1 MVEIRGDDIA
11 GFAMIRGF
19 QLLLPWPVFPFF
31 IRRREPLRV
40 KRQNGHD
47 FQFSPAFLGFFH
59 PDAGLG
65 RSHPPDARRKPG
77 RFSGLPG
84 CVLLCLTAGLP
95 LFSLLVVLQA
105 LQLPRF
111 LGVVMGHQLQ
121 IKERGVGGHARPPAL
136 RRLEGRIGRAER
148 QHSRCEQGRQHQRNQ
163 QGRNKAAQT
172 PDMGKT
178 QTPHAGSPSEDGLG
192 HFNFENSEMP
202 WRPRE
207 RTPAPEAKA
216 GPRSRRASAVAAGRL
231 MDDDSNDRLWAAS
244 ALELAQFQSESALAL
259 NRLQKIQHARIQA
272 IGGPSARN
280 CSSTPASAGRKPS
293 SGASAGVTQRRFWPS
308 AGQGSPLKAVTWK
321 KCRRTRKPRSA

>member
-136 RRLEGRIGRAER
+136 RRLEGRIGRSGR
-148 QHSRCEQGRQHQRNQ
+148 RKQGRQHQRDQ
-163 QGRNKAAQT
+163 NKPAQT
-172 PDMGKT
+172 PNMSKT
-178 QTPHAGSPSEDGLG
+178 HTPHAGS
-192 HFNFENSEMP
+192 F
-202 WRPRE
+202 RP
-207 RTPAPEAKA
+207 A
-216 GPRSRRASAVAAGRL
+216 
-231 MDDDSNDRLWAAS
+231 
-244 ALELAQFQSESALAL
+244 
-259 NRLQKIQHARIQA
+259 
-272 IGGPSARN
+272 N
-280 CSSTPASAGRKPS
+280 CR
-293 SGASAGVTQRRFWPS
+293 
-308 AGQGSPLKAVTWK
+308 
-321 KCRRTRKPRSA
+321 